1 MKLLVALC
9 WNSRVTLHAP
19 TTYWNQPKH
28 LKVGKSY
35 FLTME
40 ITKISSK
47 GQIVI
52 PQKIRN
58 ELNIEEGSML
68 MMDKMKDTIIIRKID
83 EDLVNQFKRSLEDV
97 KSGRIKRV
105 A

>member
-1 MKLLVALC
+1 
-9 WNSRVTLHAP
+9 
-19 TTYWNQPKH
+19 
-28 LKVGKSY
+28 
-35 FLTME
+35 ME

-58 ELNIEEGSML
+58 KLNIEEGSVL
-68 MMDKMKDTIIIRKID
+68 VVDNIKDMIMIKKID
-83 EDLVNQFKRSLEDV
+83 KGLINQFKKSLEDL
-97 KSGRIKRV
+97 KSGKIRRV

>member
-1 MKLLVALC
+1 MFYAEILALAHL
-9 WNSRVTLHAP
+9 NLTQEL
-19 TTYWNQPKH
+19 YQPKH
-28 LKVGKSY
+28 LKVGESY

-40 ITKISSK
+40 IAKISSK

-58 ELNIEEGSML
+58 ELNIKEGSVL
-68 MMDKMKDTIIIRKID
+68 VIDKMKDMVVIKKID
-83 EDLVNQFKRSLEDV
+83 EDLINQFKRSLEDL
-97 KSGRIKRV
+97 KSGKIRKV

>member
-1 MKLLVALC
+1 
-9 WNSRVTLHAP
+9 
-19 TTYWNQPKH
+19 
-28 LKVGKSY
+28 
-35 FLTME
+35 ME

-58 ELNIEEGSML
+58 ELNIVEGSVL
-68 MMDKMKDTIIIRKID
+68 GIEKMKDMIILKKID
-83 EDLVNQFKRSLEDV
+83 MDLLSQVKRSLEDL
-97 KSGRIKRV
+97 KAGRVRRV

>member
-1 MKLLVALC
+1 
-9 WNSRVTLHAP
+9 
-19 TTYWNQPKH
+19 
-28 LKVGKSY
+28 
-35 FLTME
+35 ME

-58 ELNIEEGSML
+58 ELNIEEGSIMAI
-68 MMDKMKDTIIIRKID
+68 DKMKDMIIIKKID
-83 EDLVNQFKRSLEDV
+83 TDLVKQFKEGLEDLKLGKVR
-97 KSGRIKRV
+97 RV

>member
-1 MKLLVALC
+1 
-9 WNSRVTLHAP
+9 
-19 TTYWNQPKH
+19 
-28 LKVGKSY
+28 
-35 FLTME
+35 ME

-58 ELNIEEGSML
+58 ELNINEGSVVAIE
-68 MMDKMKDTIIIRKID
+68 KMKDVIVIKKID
-83 EDLVNQFKRSLEDV
+83 KDLIRQFEEGLKDL
-97 KSGRIKRV
+97 KLGRLRRV

>member
-1 MKLLVALC
+1 
-9 WNSRVTLHAP
+9 
-19 TTYWNQPKH
+19 
-28 LKVGKSY
+28 
-35 FLTME
+35 ME

-58 ELNIEEGSML
+58 ELNIKEGSVL
-68 MMDKMKDTIIIRKID
+68 AIDKMKDMIMIKKID
-83 EDLVNQFKRSLEDV
+83 EDLISQFKRSLEDL
-97 KSGRIKRV
+97 KSGKIKKV

>member
-1 MKLLVALC
+1 
-9 WNSRVTLHAP
+9 
-19 TTYWNQPKH
+19 
-28 LKVGKSY
+28 
-35 FLTME
+35 ME

-58 ELNIEEGSML
+58 ELNMKEGSVL
-68 MMDKMKDTIIIRKID
+68 VIDKMKDMVMIKKID
-83 EDLVNQFKRSLEDV
+83 EDLINQFKRSLEDV
-97 KSGRIKRV
+97 KSGKIKRV

>member
-1 MKLLVALC
+1 
-9 WNSRVTLHAP
+9 
-19 TTYWNQPKH
+19 
-28 LKVGKSY
+28 
-35 FLTME
+35 ME

-58 ELNIEEGSML
+58 ELNIKEGSIL
-68 MMDKMKDTIIIRKID
+68 VIDNMKDMIMIKKID
-83 EDLVNQFKRSLEDV
+83 EDLINQFKKSLEDL
-97 KSGRIKRV
+97 KSGKIKRV